1 MEHEKLIAEIYE
13 LYSKELYIYIFRF
26 TRSHETSE
34 DILHDTFHNLINYS
48 ERHTLDKAR
57 VRAFLYR
64 IAHNLCVNY
73 RKKQSRIVFSPV
85 DDANQVSVGNDT
97 ENKIESRE
105 LELKIY
111 QLLEKTDPV
120 TKSIFIMKK
129 EQNMDINEI
138 AEYTGKSERTVRRR
152 LQGVLSYLH
161 AALKEGGFILLFFV
175 FKMAQI
181 TFMIVY

>member
-1 MEHEKLIAEIYE
+1 MEHKKLITEIYE
-13 LYSKELYIYIFRF
+13 LYSKELYIYILRF

-34 DILHDTFHNLINYS
+34 DILQDTFHNLINYA
-48 ERHTLDKAR
+48 EKHALDKLS

-73 RKKQSRIVFSPV
+73 RKKQSHIVFSPV
-85 DDANQVSVGNDT
+85 DDSDHVSAGDST
-97 ENKIESRE
+97 ENKIESQE
-105 LELKIY
+105 LEQKIY

-120 TKSIFIMKK
+120 TRSIFIMKK

-138 AEYTGKSERTVRRR
+138 AESTGKSERTVRRR
-152 LQGVLSYLH
+152 LQEVLSYLH
-161 AALKEGGFILLFFV
+161 TALKEGGFILLFFV

-181 TFMIVY
+181 TCSIV

>member
-1 MEHEKLIAEIYE
+1 MEHEKFIAEIYE

-34 DILHDTFHNLINYS
+34 DILHDVFHNLITYAEKHS
-48 ERHTLDKAR
+48 LDKTR

-73 RKKQSRIVFSPV
+73 RKKQSHIVFSPV
-85 DDANQVSVGNDT
+85 DDAEHVSAGNGT
-97 ENKIESRE
+97 GNKIESQE
-105 LELKIY
+105 LEEKIY

-120 TKSIFIMKK
+120 TRSIFIMKK

-152 LQGVLSYLH
+152 LQDVLSYLH
-161 AALKEGGFILLFFV
+161 TALKEGGFILLFFV

-181 TFMIVY
+181 TYMIV